1 MAQTSC
7 VFADVNKWPNHF
19 KKGVS
24 LWTWEQCWL
33 MDCSAHSLAKPWP
46 GMGGSKRLRD
56 SCLMNPWKK
65 HHPKIKSSCRH
76 NGCSSQIHCLVLS
89 STWPPTFALPPR
101 HRFRNRKK
109 QLGASIKDQELPK
122 LDLSPRQTFS
132 NAITVNLS
140 KGSLI
145 GVSHSTVD
153 YRSLGKKGSL
163 INEPISLN
171 NVHVTSITSKGA
183 GVANILH
190 WWIDFSLTPYLKCR
204 FAS

>member
-1 MAQTSC
+1 
-7 VFADVNKWPNHF
+7 
-19 KKGVS
+19 
-24 LWTWEQCWL
+24 
-33 MDCSAHSLAKPWP
+33 MDCSAHSLAKPWL

-56 SCLMNPWKK
+56 SCLMNPWKN
-65 HHPKIKSSCRH
+65 HHPKTKSSCRH
-76 NGCSSQIHCLVLS
+76 NACSSQIHCLVLQHMAS
-89 STWPPTFALPPR
+89 HVCTATKASVQ
-101 HRFRNRKK
+101 K
-109 QLGASIKDQELPK
+109 QEEAIRGKHQDQELLE
-122 LDLSPRQTFS
+122 LDLSPRQTVS

-183 GVANILH
+183 GAANILH
-190 WWIDFSLTPYLKCR
+190 C
-204 FAS
+204 